1 MQSDIDVYQSIS
13 HLLSFKQICNRCGLP
28 QKKLTEMLDYG
39 VITPSAMTILDH
51 EALYET
57 DCVRKVHIAMRLC
70 RDLELNMAGAA
81 LAIELLDEINS
92 LRERLQID

>member
-1 MQSDIDVYQSIS
+1 MCIS
-13 HLLSFKQICNRCGLP
+13 LLVICCRSNRYATVVDCHK
-28 QKKLTEMLDYG
+28 KKLTEMLDYG

>member
-1 MQSDIDVYQSIS
+1 
-13 HLLSFKQICNRCGLP
+13 
-28 QKKLTEMLDYG
+28 
-39 VITPSAMTILDH
+39 
-51 EALYET
+51 
-57 DCVRKVHIAMRLC
+57 LC